1 MWSLR
6 RAVLGRLSEHL
17 FRDLGLDDASR
28 SVLSDHAKRGPLVFV
43 LRGVST
49 VDALGLAEAL
59 RRAGLPR
66 LGYVQDVP
74 WLSESRGDLPSS
86 GSEAAEGV
94 QPASMLEALARGRSA
109 VLFLGRDRGLF
120 SPSSGRVD
128 GNELLRVLLRH
139 AQSSGQAI
147 TLVPVTLLWTRAPG
161 RLAPSPIDALFG
173 PTDTPGDL
181 RAMAQLAVAHDRGAV
196 LVGEPLELQRFLA
209 EEGPG
214 SDEETRIRRL
224 AYVLLRRVDREKR
237 AALGPRRK
245 SRPRLCDEVMR
256 SKKLA
261 RRLDD
266 LAKGD
271 PAERAQL
278 EQRARATLEQIA
290 AAPDPEMLR
299 ALDPVAARLVRR
311 VYSRIDVDPRGVERL
326 REAARRGNVV
336 LVPSHK
342 SHVDY
347 LVLSWALRKHML
359 ELPLVAA
366 GENLAFFP
374 VGELLRRGG
383 AFFIRRGSKAD
394 RVYAAVVDAYL
405 RRLLVDGWPIELYF
419 EGGRSRTGKLLP
431 PMLGLLNLLV
441 EAACSAVERPVSFV
455 PVSISYERIMED
467 FELSREKAGAA
478 KRRES
483 ARSLLAV
490 ADALSYDYGAVNIGF
505 GEPIELGAVLRELG
519 LERSALSPAKR
530 RATTSRIALE
540 LTRGILR
547 AAPVTAGGLVAMA
560 LLDMQRRGI
569 AKEELHGMCRR
580 LYVVAARRGAEAAPG
595 LLDTTGRVASAS
607 IDDAIGVFVRGGLVV
622 RHVPDDGIERP
633 GELRLPGEVA
643 ALSGDDEVVYTVPD
657 EARSRLDL
665 TKNQIL
671 HHFAFDSAV
680 ALAFLGARRRSVRR
694 ADVLSSATW
703 LATLARRDLVV
714 FDDPDLDSALAS
726 ALDALVASGDL
737 SESDGELRVGPGSHD
752 LDASTSLA
760 MHASHLSTWLES
772 TRIAARSL
780 RALGAGVVE
789 PQAEVVARALR
800 IGRQMFLG
808 GSLDRREAASAPTV
822 SATLD
827 AFVDEGLLVRSQ
839 AGLSLGPERSEASV
853 RELEARLAG
862 LMPRAA
868 RTASFMLAVLA
879 LLALTM
885 VGCIGSPS
893 ALAPGLR
900 GSVGLPHRGV
910 LTHGVP
916 LPKRGEGYE
925 RLRDDGTH
933 WGHPGLVA
941 MIEAAARD
949 VARARP
955 GSPALVVGDLSLR
968 HGGKATRHRSHRTGR
983 DVDLLLYATT
993 PSGRPV
999 KSPGFV
1005 RFGRDGLAELG
1016 KNAKGYVRF
1025 DTART
1030 WLLVR
1035 AMVASPH
1042 ADVQWIF
1049 VSKPLEA
1056 LVVEYALALG
1066 EDPELVWHA
1075 ENVMLQP
1082 SDSAAHD
1089 DHLHVRIAC
1098 RPDEAVFGCEG
1109 GGPRWPWLDPFPRLA
1124 ELPHD
1129 ELVASLLGP
1138 IEGLGE
1144 REPPSA
1150 PSPSAVL
1157 APWEAAA
1164 SELP

>member
-1 MWSLR
+1 MWSVR

-17 FRDLGLDDASR
+17 FRDLGLDEAWR
-28 SVLSDHAKRGPLVFV
+28 AVLCEHAKRGPLVFV

-49 VDALGLAEAL
+49 VDALGLGETL
-59 RRAGLPR
+59 RRAGLPE
-66 LGYVQDVP
+66 LGFAQDVP
-74 WLSESRGDLPSS
+74 WF
-86 GSEAAEGV
+86 SEALGERRDGDSNGA
-94 QPASMLEALARGRSA
+94 ASAQEARMLEALASGRSA
-109 VLFLGRDRGLF
+109 VIFLGRDRGLL

-128 GNELLRVLLRH
+128 GNELLRALLRH
-139 AQSSGQAI
+139 ASSGGRPI

-181 RAMAQLAVAHDRGAV
+181 RAIAQLAVAHDRGAV
-196 LVGEPLELQRFLA
+196 LVGEPVELERFLA
-209 EEGPG
+209 EEASGD
-214 SDEETRIRRL
+214 DEETRIRRL
-224 AYVLLRRVDREKR
+224 SYALLRRVDREKR

-245 SRPRLCDEVMR
+245 SRRRLCDEVMR

-271 PAERAQL
+271 PSERAAL
-278 EQRARATLEQIA
+278 EVRARATLEQLA

-299 ALDPVAARLVRR
+299 ALDPVADRLVRR

-336 LVPSHK
+336 LVPCHK

-347 LVLSWALRKHML
+347 LVLSWVLRKHLL

-490 ADALSYDYGAVNIGF
+490 ADALSYDYGAVTIGF
-505 GEPIELGAVLRELG
+505 GEPIELGAVLRGLG
-519 LERSALSPAKR
+519 LERGALSPAKR
-530 RATTSRIALE
+530 RATTSRLALE

-547 AAPVTAGGLVAMA
+547 AAPITAGGLVATA

-569 AKEELHGMCRR
+569 SKEELHATCRR
-580 LYVVAARRGAEAAPG
+580 LYAIAARRGAEAAPG
-595 LLDTTGRVASAS
+595 LLDGAGGVARSA

-633 GELRLPGEVA
+633 GELRLPGDVA
-643 ALSGDDEVVYTVPD
+643 AHPGDEEVVYTVPD

-671 HHFAFDSAV
+671 HHFAFESLI
-680 ALAFLGARRRSVRR
+680 ALAFLGARRRSVPR
-694 ADVLSSATW
+694 AELLSTATW
-703 LATLARRDLVV
+703 LASLARRDLVV
-714 FDDPDLDSALAS
+714 FDDPELEPRLTS
-726 ALDALVASGDL
+726 ALDSLVAAGDL
-737 SESDGELRVGPGSHD
+737 AESSDELRVGPGSHD
-752 LDASTSLA
+752 LDAAASLA

-772 TRIAARSL
+772 TRITARAL
-780 RALGAGVVE
+780 RALSPGVVE
-789 PQAEVVARALR
+789 PQTDVVARALR
-800 IGRQMFLG
+800 IGHQMFLG
-808 GSLDRREAASAPTV
+808 GSLDRREASSAPTV

-827 AFVDEGLLVRSQ
+827 AFVDEGLLARNQ
-839 AGLSLGPERSEASV
+839 EGLSLASERSEASV

-868 RTASFMLAVLA
+868 RAAALLLAVLA
-879 LLALTM
+879 LTL

-925 RLRDDGTH
+925 RLRDDGVH

-941 MIEAAARD
+941 MVEAAARD

-968 HGGKATRHRSHRTGR
+968 HGGKATRHRSHRSGR
-983 DVDLLLYATT
+983 DVDLLLFATT

-1016 KNAKGYVRF
+1016 KKAKRYVRF

-1056 LVVEYALALG
+1056 LVVEHALALG

-1098 RPDEAVFGCEG
+1098 RPDEAVYGCEG
-1109 GGPRWPWLDPFPRLA
+1109 GGPRWPWLEPFPRLA
-1124 ELPHD
+1124 ELAHD

-1138 IEGLGE
+1138 IEGLGAG
-1144 REPPSA
+1144 EPPPEA
-1150 PSPSAVL
+1150 RPSAAL
-1157 APWEAAA
+1157 APWGAA
-1164 SELP
+1164 SSELR